1 MKKFYVFAAVAI
13 AALASCTKSEVVY
26 NQGQQEIGF
35 RQFTGSMTKADGDPT
50 NLSELVGGPQDMGVF
65 AYIYNSNPYK
75 LYFSNAKFVKPASGN
90 DWGGDPKRYW
100 PLQDQLDFVLYA
112 PYQSTDDATNTPS
125 YTPGTKT
132 LKVTITDNNTTPQKD
147 YLYGK
152 KFYANTSKPTSPSKS
167 VPVVLKHALSKVTIN
182 VGASEDGIFTVSSV
196 LLKNTYQNGSYVV
209 SYTSDTDNKS
219 NVTPSGS
226 PVDMEFVA
234 PSTWQPTT
242 TVTAC
247 TASKLV
253 VPSDQ
258 TSIVITY
265 TMKGSEAAAVL
276 TASIDLS
283 TGTTTP
289 VWETG
294 KHYTYNITL
303 KADEILFS
311 PTVEDWTPVSESS
324 QTQTI
329 G

>member
-35 RQFTGSMTKADGDPT
+35 RQFTGAMTKAEA
-50 NLSELVGGPQDMGVF
+50 LSGYASTMGVF
-65 AYIYNSNPYK
+65 AYHNGST
-75 LYFSNAKFVKPASGN
+75 LYINNGSFAEIASSSI
-90 DWGGDPKRYW
+90 WGGNPTKYYW
-100 PLQDQLDFVLYA
+100 PLQGTLDFTVYA
-112 PYQSTDDATNTPS
+112 PHQASDVT
-125 YTPGTKT
+125 YTSGTKV
-132 LKVTITDNNTTPQKD
+132 LSVTIADNSTAQTD

-152 KFYANTSKPTSPSKS
+152 KWYNETLKTDRA

-182 VGASEDGIFTVSSV
+182 VGASDNDIFTVSSV
-196 LLKNTYQNGSYVV
+196 LLEDTYQSGSYEV
-209 SYTSDTDNKS
+209 SYTTSDDHTS
-219 NVTPSGS
+219 NVTTSGS
-226 PVDMEFVA
+226 VVDMQFVESSWA
-234 PSTWQPTT
+234 PTT
-242 TVTAC
+242 TLTAC

-253 VPSDQ
+253 FPSNQ
-258 TSIVITY
+258 TSILISY
-265 TMKGSEAAAVL
+265 KMAGSDAAL

-283 TGTTTP
+283 IGTPTP

-311 PTVEDWTPVSESS
+311 PEVEDWTPVSEPA
-324 QTQTI
+324 QTI

>member
-35 RQFTGSMTKADGDPT
+35 RQFTGAMTKSEEA
-50 NLSELVGGPQDMGVF
+50 LSGYATTMGVI
-65 AYIYNSNPYK
+65 AYHNGST
-75 LYFSNAKFVKPASGN
+75 LYIDNGSFEETSKSGI
-90 DWGGDPKRYW
+90 WGGKPTKYYW
-100 PLQDQLDFVLYA
+100 PLQGTLDFTVYA
-112 PYQSTDDATNTPS
+112 PHQATGVNYGLNDKKLT
-125 YTPGTKT
+125 
-132 LKVTITDNNTTPQKD
+132 VTIADNSSEQID

-152 KFYANTSKPTSPSKS
+152 KWYNGKSKVAS

-196 LLKNTYQNGSYVV
+196 LLKDTYQTGSYEV
-209 SYTSDTDNKS
+209 SYTTAENHISS
-219 NVTPSGS
+219 VTKSGS
-226 PVDMEFVA
+226 VVEMQFVESPWA
-234 PSTWQPTT
+234 PTT

-258 TSIVITY
+258 TSIVLKY
-265 TMKGSEAAAVL
+265 KMKGSDA
-276 TASIDLS
+276 DLS
-283 TGTTTP
+283 ATVVLSGT
-289 VWETG
+289 WETG

-311 PTVEDWTPVSESS
+311 PTVEDWTPVSEAS